1 MRKRRDRW
9 ERGRGICIYVSPA
22 EAGRMCYVSLLPSR
36 TETAPPPSVTIRQG
50 ERDLT
55 EGACNAC
62 TDTHRRARTRALTHI
77 HTPRYIHICI
87 HIYITHYVVAQMHT
101 RTLKH
106 NNKNNNGNSYSALP
120 NNFFTA

>member
-1 MRKRRDRW
+1 MRKRRDRG

-62 TDTHRRARTRALTHI
+62 TDTHASAHARTYTYTYTQI
-77 HTPRYIHICI
+77 HTHMY
-87 HIYITHYVVAQMHT
+87 THLYYTLCCRPNAYTHT
-101 RTLKH
+101 QT
-106 NNKNNNGNSYSALP
+106 
-120 NNFFTA
+120 